1 MENLST
7 QYAGIDWLSA
17 VPLAEVTYC
26 CLLLPVSLTHVLM
39 GEGGGQLISRSSTIG
54 VGERNPSPTL
64 VVMEKHIVGNSKGTA
79 ISFQLFALFRN
90 VCR

>member
-1 MENLST
+1 MENRCT

-54 VGERNPSPTL
+54 VGGVETNPLSL
-64 VVMEKHIVGNSKGTA
+64 AVMESTLSVIQKA
-79 ISFQLFALFRN
+79 
-90 VCR
+90 